1 MSKYNSIMCLSF
13 TKLVHN
19 FIPSIIFDDD
29 HKTPTTNSEEYFKS
43 LFHSNSILRRDDDYS
58 TLTREDV
65 VKFKKNS
72 FEYLS
77 SFKQLNKFLIKLF
90 LFPRVYANNQEL
102 NLIFTTN
109 DLNQNYHRFED
120 GLKDLFII
128 SCVSQCDNENVFEFQ
143 SITINTLLEYF
154 IISESFYSSLLTTD
168 NSSNSS
174 V

>member
-1 MSKYNSIMCLSF
+1 
-13 TKLVHN
+13 
-19 FIPSIIFDDD
+19 
-29 HKTPTTNSEEYFKS
+29 
-43 LFHSNSILRRDDDYS
+43 
-58 TLTREDV
+58 
-65 VKFKKNS
+65 
-72 FEYLS
+72 
-77 SFKQLNKFLIKLF
+77 LNKFLIKLF

-174 V
+174 VKLLVTTVFTHKQHNLIYNESSIGEIIGLI